1 MKCSDCSNPAVTYK
15 RYEGRSLC
23 SEHFIQTFE
32 ARVKKTIREERL
44 IEPGDKVCVALSGG
58 KDSSVALIILS
69 SVLRDWRDTELF
81 ALLIDE
87 GIDGYRN
94 ESLEIAKKLCGS
106 LGVALHIAR
115 FKETVHKTM
124 DEIMEESPLAKVSI
138 GNKALPSHKENA
150 EKKFPCTYCGV
161 FRRDLLN
168 SKSRE
173 LGATKLAT
181 GHNMDDELQSAF
193 MNYFRLDINKASR
206 LGATPSRKNELFVQR
221 IKPLR
226 YLPEYDVGLYAVLKG
241 LDVHETECPYANNS
255 LRFHVRDFLN
265 KMEEKY
271 PGIKFSAMH
280 AYDSLLGLLRASVD
294 KEINRCEC
302 GEATAG
308 TKCRKCELLATLKT

>member
-1 MKCSDCSNPAVTYK
+1 M
-15 RYEGRSLC
+15 
-23 SEHFIQTFE
+23 
-32 ARVKKTIREERL
+32 KKTIREERL

-69 SVLRDWRDTELF
+69 SILRDWRDTELF

-106 LGVALHIAR
+106 LGVALHVSR

-124 DEIMEESPLAKVSI
+124 DEIME
-138 GNKALPSHKENA
+138 

-193 MNYFRLDINKASR
+193 MNYFRLDTNKASR
-206 LGATPSRKNELFVQR
+206 LGATPAQKNELFVQR

>member
-1 MKCSDCSNPAVTYK
+1 MECSDCSNPAVTYK
-15 RYEGRSLC
+15 RYEGRAFC
-23 SEHFIQTFE
+23 RDHFIHAFE
-32 ARVKKTIREERL
+32 SRVKKTIREERL
-44 IEPGDKVCVALSGG
+44 IRPGDKVCVALSGG
-58 KDSSVALIILS
+58 KDSSVALSILCN
-69 SVLRDWRDTELF
+69 VLRGWRDTELF

-87 GIDGYRN
+87 GIEGYRN
-94 ESLEIAKKLCGS
+94 ESVEIAKKLCSS
-106 LGVALHIAR
+106 LGVPLHIAR

-124 DEIMEESPLAKVSI
+124 DEIME
-138 GNKALPSHKENA
+138 

-173 LGATKLAT
+173 IGATKLAT

-193 MNYFRLDINKASR
+193 MNYFRLDTNKASR
-206 LGATPSRKNELFVQR
+206 LGAAARKNELFVQR

-226 YLPEYDVGLYAVLKG
+226 YLPEYDVGLYAVLSG

-265 KMEEKY
+265 AMEEKY

-280 AYDSLLGLLRASVD
+280 AHDSLLGLLRSSVGQD
-294 KEINRCEC
+294 INKCEC

-308 TKCRKCELLATLKT
+308 TRCRKCELLTTLGT

>member
-69 SVLRDWRDTELF
+69 SILRDWRDTELF

-124 DEIMEESPLAKVSI
+124 DEIMEE
-138 GNKALPSHKENA
+138 
-150 EKKFPCTYCGV
+150 KKFPCTYCGV
-161 FRRDLLN
+161 FRRDMLN

-193 MNYFRLDINKASR
+193 MNYFRLDTNKASR
-206 LGATPSRKNELFVQR
+206 LGATPAQKNELFVQR